1 MPRLNAA
8 NHKQATM
15 SFANNLNVSNTLD
28 DFDRRLIGSVLEWRR
43 NCRHY
48 DIRKRRGNAAK
59 RVRLGRRG
67 AVMDQV
73 RVVKGTTLN
82 ADEVGSWNGLAD
94 RFEVKRINH
103 QEAYSLDG
111 DCTNWAE
118 SYFARL
124 RRGEAGHSH
133 HIAGP

>member
-8 NHKQATM
+8 NHKQAAM
-15 SFANNLNVSNTLD
+15 SFANNLNVNNTLD

-59 RVRLGRRG
+59 RVRLGRRS

-73 RVVKGTTLN
+73 
-82 ADEVGSWNGLAD
+82 A
-94 RFEVKRINH
+94 
-103 QEAYSLDG
+103 
-111 DCTNWAE
+111 
-118 SYFARL
+118 
-124 RRGEAGHSH
+124 RGEGYHLER
-133 HIAGP
+133 G